1 MAETKVKERYI
12 GSSFK
17 FQVVL
22 PINFAD
28 CLEIEA
34 NVQSMNTDKQIIS
47 KNKKTATEGYKTL
60 VVDTIN
66 PKAFW
71 VYVESSESDTAFENL
86 YECHLVIQYAAL
98 SKVTSPILEKPK
110 GQSLVRASE
119 V

>member
-1 MAETKVKERYI
+1 MAEIKVKERYI

-22 PINFAD
+22 PINFDD

-47 KNKKTATEGYKTL
+47 KNKKTPTVGYKTL
-60 VVDTIN
+60 VADTIN

-71 VYVESSESDTAFENL
+71 VYVESEESYKAFENI
-86 YECHLVIQYAAL
+86 YECHLIIQ
-98 SKVTSPILEKPK
+98 VTDTTYPS
-110 GQSLVRASE
+110 GVREINKKFPCVKFKAI
-119 V
+119 

>member
-17 FQVVL
+17 FQIVL

-34 NVQSMNTDKQIIS
+34 NVQSMNTDKQVIS

-66 PKAFW
+66 PKAVW
-71 VYVESSESDTAFENL
+71 VYVEASESDKAFENL
-86 YECHLVIQYAAL
+86 YECHLMIRFTDTTYPSGIREINKKFPCVKFKSI
-98 SKVTSPILEKPK
+98 
-110 GQSLVRASE
+110 
-119 V
+119 